1 MKKLLVTT
9 AVTVAMASSAFAGGY
24 QEPVLEGEVFVDEGD
39 SSSASMG
46 SLGNGAVIGGV
57 LALALIAALASDDDS
72 DDD

>member
-1 MKKLLVTT
+1 MIKLAT
-9 AVTVAMASSAFAGGY
+9 AATLALAMSTSAFAGGY
-24 QEPVLEGEVFVDEGD
+24 QEPVLEGEVFVDEGG